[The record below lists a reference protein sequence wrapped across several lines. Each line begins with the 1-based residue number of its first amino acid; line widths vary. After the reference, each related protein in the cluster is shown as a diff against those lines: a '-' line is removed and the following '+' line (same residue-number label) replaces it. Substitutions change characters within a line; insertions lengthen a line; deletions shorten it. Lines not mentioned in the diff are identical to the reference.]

1 MHPSKRIKENR
12 LKACSSKD
20 IKENTLKACSG
31 TKNKLRHRYSD
42 SIL

>member
-1 MHPSKRIKENR
+1 MHPSKRIKENT